1 MNRLVVVG
9 GGISGLATAFR
20 IGQKFAVSGR
30 ALQIEVLEEEDR
42 PGGKILSQQIDGYVF
57 EWGPNGFLD
66 GKPDTLDLCRELGIE
81 SDLLA
86 SSDAA
91 RKRYVLSRG
100 KLHRVPESPV
110 AFFRSPL
117 LSVRGRLRILAEP
130 WMRPTEPG
138 EDVSI
143 AAFGRRRLG
152 REAVEKLLDPMVSG
166 IFAGDPSLLSLEAC
180 FPRIAELERK
190 YGSLVRAMVALA
202 RARRKETAAAA
213 DSGARP
219 AAFRK
224 PSGPAGPAGVLVS
237 FRQGTE
243 RLVRALADRLGSCL
257 RTGCTVE
264 TVLAERQ
271 GGRPVYRLV
280 CVERGS
286 KTERKA
292 DAVVLAV
299 PAWSAARILAACDPG
314 AGALLAGIPYAP
326 LVVVGLGF
334 HEDRTPG
341 DLDGFGFLVP
351 FSEGTPVL
359 GSLWTSRIFPGRS
372 PEGRFLTRN
381 MVGGWRNPWVL
392 GLEEDE
398 LEALALGVLEKATSK
413 KGEVCFRRV
422 VRHERAIPLYLIGH
436 TRRLEKLEDRLS
448 RFPGLYVTGNAL
460 RGVAINDCTREA
472 VRVAA
477 AVEQDFANGRWG
489 DASRCG

>member
-1 MNRLVVVG
+1 MNRLIVVG

-20 IGQKFAVSGR
+20 IGQKFAGSGR
-30 ALQIEVLEEEDR
+30 ALEIEVLEEEDR
-42 PGGKILSQQIDGYVF
+42 PGGKIRSEQIDGYVF

-66 GKPDTLDLCRELGIE
+66 GKPDTLDLCRDLGIE

-100 KLHRVPESPV
+100 RLHRVPENPV
-110 AFFRSPL
+110 AFFRSSL

-130 WMRPTEPG
+130 WIRPTGTG

-166 IFAGDPSLLSLEAC
+166 IFAGDPALLSLEAC
-180 FPRIAELERK
+180 FPRIAELERQ
-190 YGSLVRAMVALA
+190 YRSLVRAMVALV
-202 RARRKETAAAA
+202 RARRKGFSAAAGPGQ
-213 DSGARP
+213 SQKHVG
-219 AAFRK
+219 K
-224 PSGPAGPAGVLVS
+224 PSGGPAGPAGVLVS
-237 FRQGTE
+237 FREGTE
-243 RLVRALADRLGSCL
+243 RLVRALAARLGPSL
-257 RTGCTVE
+257 RTGCRVE
-264 TVLAERQ
+264 AVLAERQ
-271 GGRPVYRLV
+271 GRRPVHRLL
-280 CVERGS
+280 CDERGE
-286 KTERKA
+286 KTQREA

-299 PAWSAARILAACDPG
+299 PAWSAARVVASCDAG

-334 HEDRTPG
+334 PENRTPG
-341 DLDGFGFLVP
+341 ELDGFGFLVP

-359 GSLWTSRIFPGRS
+359 GSLWTSRIFQGRS
-372 PEGRFLTRN
+372 PQGRFLTRN

-392 GLEEDE
+392 GLEEEE
-398 LEALALGVLEKATSK
+398 LEAMALGVLERATAGR
-413 KGEVCFRRV
+413 GEVCFRRV
-422 VRHERAIPLYLIGH
+422 VRHERAIPSYLLGH
-436 TRRLEKLEDRLS
+436 VRRVETLEERLR

-472 VRVAA
+472 VRLAEIV
-477 AVEQDFANGRWG
+477 VKDFEKGLWG
-489 DASRCG
+489 DLSK